1 MVAILQRALV
11 VARPKNRT
19 AEAEKPLR
27 RERHLTYDPA
37 VLPPMLAVRSHRLI
51 VELGLLAIVAYLTG
65 LGVRQAV
72 LARLDAPPPASPTA
86 VRTGDA
92 VGPLADYAV
101 ITERDLFNVAHAE
114 GAADPHAG
122 ALRLWGIAFA
132 GDEARA
138 IIEDTETHAQAL
150 YRLGDRVGDGRLAS
164 IGWDRATVAFD
175 GGEAVLEMA
184 TEPAPTAE
192 TAPATDTAPAPEP
205 SDRIRRTGENAYLVD
220 RREIAGA
227 LGNPSGLLT
236 QLRAVA
242 EVRDG
247 RPAGF
252 RLFRIREDSLFARL
266 GLHDGDVVERVNGA
280 EVQDPAAL
288 LRFLERLGHEPRVAL
303 DIVRAEAPRTLVYD
317 LR

>member
-1 MVAILQRALV
+1 
-11 VARPKNRT
+11 
-19 AEAEKPLR
+19 
-27 RERHLTYDPA
+27 
-37 VLPPMLAVRSHRLI
+37 MLAARRHRLI
-51 VELGLLAIVAYLTG
+51 VELGLLTIVAFLAG

-72 LARLDAPPPASPTA
+72 LANLDAPLPAPPAA
-86 VRTGDA
+86 AARADAA

-101 ITERDLFNVAHAE
+101 ITERDLFNVAHAAVASE
-114 GAADPHAG
+114 PGAAAF
-122 ALRLWGIAFA
+122 RLWGIAFA
-132 GDEARA
+132 GTEAVA

-150 YRLGDRVGDGRLAS
+150 YRVGDRVGDGRLAT
-164 IGWDRATVAFD
+164 IGWDRATLAFE
-175 GGEAVLEMA
+175 GGEAVLEIA
-184 TEPAPTAE
+184 
-192 TAPATDTAPAPEP
+192 TAPAPAETAAATEAP
-205 SDRIRRTGENAYLVD
+205 PAPEADGRIRRTGENAYLVD

-252 RLFRIREDSLFARL
+252 RLFRIREESLFARL
-266 GLHDGDVVERVNGA
+266 GLRDGDVVERVNGT

>member
-1 MVAILQRALV
+1 MLPARRHRLV
-11 VARPKNRT
+11 V
-19 AEAEKPLR
+19 EF
-27 RERHLTYDPA
+27 
-37 VLPPMLAVRSHRLI
+37 
-51 VELGLLAIVAYLTG
+51 GLLAIVAFLAG

-72 LARLDAPPPASPTA
+72 LARLDAPLPTPAAAARA
-86 VRTGDA
+86 VDA
-92 VGPLADYAV
+92 VGPLAYYAV
-101 ITERDLFNVAHAE
+101 ITERDLFNVAHAAVAP
-114 GAADPHAG
+114 GRQAVP
-122 ALRLWGIAFA
+122 LRLWGIAFT

-138 IIEDTETHAQAL
+138 IIEDTTTRTQAL
-150 YRLGDRVGDGRLAS
+150 YRLGDRVGEGRLAS

-175 GGEAVLEMA
+175 GGETVLEMA
-184 TEPAPTAE
+184 TEPAPTVE
-192 TAPATDTAPAPEP
+192 APADTDPPAPEA

-252 RLFRIREDSLFARL
+252 RLFRIREDGLFARL
-266 GLHDGDVVERVNGA
+266 GLRDGDVVERVNGA
-280 EVQDPAAL
+280 EVHDPAAL

>member
-1 MVAILQRALV
+1 
-11 VARPKNRT
+11 
-19 AEAEKPLR
+19 
-27 RERHLTYDPA
+27 
-37 VLPPMLAVRSHRLI
+37 MLAARRHRLI
-51 VELGLLAIVAYLTG
+51 VELGLLTIVAFLAG

-72 LARLDAPPPASPTA
+72 LANLDAPLPAAPA
-86 VRTGDA
+86 AAARADAA

-101 ITERDLFNVAHAE
+101 ITERDLFNVAHAAVASE
-114 GAADPHAG
+114 PRAAAF
-122 ALRLWGIAFA
+122 RLWGIAFA
-132 GDEARA
+132 GTEAVA

-150 YRLGDRVGDGRLAS
+150 YRVGDRVGDGRLAT
-164 IGWDRATVAFD
+164 IGWDRATLAFE
-175 GGEAVLEMA
+175 GGEAVLEIA
-184 TEPAPTAE
+184 
-192 TAPATDTAPAPEP
+192 TAPAPAETAAVTEAP
-205 SDRIRRTGENAYLVD
+205 PAPEADGRIRRTGENAYLVD

-252 RLFRIREDSLFARL
+252 RLFRIREESLFARL
-266 GLHDGDVVERVNGA
+266 GLRDGDVVERVNGT

>member
-1 MVAILQRALV
+1 MLP
-11 VARPKNRT
+11 ARR
-19 AEAEKPLR
+19 
-27 RERHLTYDPA
+27 
-37 VLPPMLAVRSHRLI
+37 HRLL
-51 VELGLLAIVAYLTG
+51 VELGLLAIVAYLAG

-72 LARLDAPPPASPTA
+72 LARLDAAPPAPPA
-86 VRTGDA
+86 VTRAGDA

-101 ITERDLFNVAHAE
+101 IAERDLFNVAHDAVAAE
-114 GAADPHAG
+114 PRAA

-138 IIEDTETHAQAL
+138 IIEDTATHTQAL

-184 TEPAPTAE
+184 AEPAPPAD
-192 TAPATDTAPAPEP
+192 APPDADAAPAPEAG
-205 SDRIRRTGENAYLVD
+205 DRIRRTGENAWLVD

-252 RLFRIREDSLFARL
+252 RLFRIRADSLFARL
-266 GLHDGDVVERVNGA
+266 GLHDGDVVERVNGT

>member
-1 MVAILQRALV
+1 MLP
-11 VARPKNRT
+11 ARR
-19 AEAEKPLR
+19 
-27 RERHLTYDPA
+27 
-37 VLPPMLAVRSHRLI
+37 HRLI
-51 VELGLLAIVAYLTG
+51 VEICLLAIVAYLAG

-72 LARLDAPPPASPTA
+72 LARLDAPPSAPPVAA
-86 VRTGDA
+86 RGADA

-101 ITERDLFNVAHAE
+101 ITERDLFNVAHAAVGGE
-114 GAADPHAG
+114 PQAAR
-122 ALRLWGIAFA
+122 LRLWGIAFA

-138 IIEDTETHAQAL
+138 IIEDTETRTQAL
-150 YRLGDRVGDGRLAS
+150 YRLGDAVGGGRLAS

-175 GGEAVLEMA
+175 GGDAVLEMA
-184 TEPAPTAE
+184 TEPAPAE
-192 TAPATDTAPAPEP
+192 PSPAAPAPAP
-205 SDRIRRTGENAYLVD
+205 DASARIRRTGENAWLVD

-227 LGNPSGLLT
+227 LGNTSGLLT

-252 RLFRIREDSLFARL
+252 RLFRIREESLFARL
-266 GLHDGDVVERVNGA
+266 GLRDGDVVERVNGT
-280 EVQDPAAL
+280 EVHDPGAL
-288 LRFLERLGHEPRVAL
+288 LGFLERLGHEPRVAL

>member
-1 MVAILQRALV
+1 MLP
-11 VARPKNRT
+11 ARR
-19 AEAEKPLR
+19 
-27 RERHLTYDPA
+27 
-37 VLPPMLAVRSHRLI
+37 HRLL
-51 VELGLLAIVAYLTG
+51 VEIGLLAIVAYLAG

-72 LARLDAPPPASPTA
+72 LARLDAPPPTPVVAASHA
-86 VRTGDA
+86 GDA
-92 VGPLADYAV
+92 VGPLSDYAV
-101 ITERDLFNVAHAE
+101 IVERDLFNVAHA
-114 GAADPHAG
+114 AAGGVPRAAG
-122 ALRLWGIAFA
+122 LRLWGIAFA

-138 IIEDTETHAQAL
+138 IIEDTATRTQAL

-175 GGEAVLEMA
+175 GGEAVLEIA
-184 TEPAPTAE
+184 TEPDAPGPAAAE
-192 TAPATDTAPAPEP
+192 PAPAPEP
-205 SDRIRRTGENAYLVD
+205 GEHIRQTGENAWLVD

-227 LGNPSGLLT
+227 LGNTSGLLT

-252 RLFRIREDSLFARL
+252 RLFRIREESLFARH
-266 GLHDGDVVERVNGA
+266 GLRDGDVVERVNGT
-280 EVQDPAAL
+280 EVHDPTAL

-303 DIVRAEAPRTLVYD
+303 DIVRADAPRTLVYD

>member
-1 MVAILQRALV
+1 MTRPSPHMLPARRHRLV
-11 VARPKNRT
+11 V
-19 AEAEKPLR
+19 E
-27 RERHLTYDPA
+27 
-37 VLPPMLAVRSHRLI
+37 I
-51 VELGLLAIVAYLTG
+51 GLLAIVAYLVG
-65 LGVRQAV
+65 LGARQAV
-72 LARLDAPPPASPTA
+72 LAHLDAPPPTPVVTASRA
-86 VRTGDA
+86 GDA
-92 VGPLADYAV
+92 VGPLSDYAV
-101 ITERDLFNVAHAE
+101 IAERDLFNVAHA
-114 GAADPHAG
+114 AAGSEPRAA

-138 IIEDTETHAQAL
+138 IIEDTATRTQAL

-184 TEPAPTAE
+184 TEPAPP
-192 TAPATDTAPAPEP
+192 APAAEPAPAPETGEH
-205 SDRIRRTGENAYLVD
+205 IRRTGENAWLVD

-227 LGNPSGLLT
+227 LGNTSGLLT

-252 RLFRIREDSLFARL
+252 RLFRIREESLFARL
-266 GLHDGDVVERVNGA
+266 GLRDGDVVERVNGT
-280 EVQDPAAL
+280 EVHDPAAL

-303 DIVRAEAPRTLVYD
+303 DIVRAESPRTLVYD

>member
-1 MVAILQRALV
+1 MLPARRHRLV
-11 VARPKNRT
+11 V
-19 AEAEKPLR
+19 E
-27 RERHLTYDPA
+27 
-37 VLPPMLAVRSHRLI
+37 I
-51 VELGLLAIVAYLTG
+51 CLLATVAYLAG

-72 LARLDAPPPASPTA
+72 LARLDAPPPTPVLAASRA
-86 VRTGDA
+86 ADA
-92 VGPLADYAV
+92 VGPLSDYAV
-101 ITERDLFNVAHAE
+101 IAERDLFNVAHATVAGE
-114 GAADPHAG
+114 PRAAG
-122 ALRLWGIAFA
+122 LRLWGIAFA
-132 GDEARA
+132 GEEARA
-138 IIEDTETHAQAL
+138 IIEDPATRTQAL

-175 GGEAVLEMA
+175 GGEMVLELA
-184 TEPAPTAE
+184 TEPAPPD
-192 TAPATDTAPAPEP
+192 APAAEPASAPEP
-205 SDRIRRTGENAYLVD
+205 GERIRRTGENAWLVD

-227 LGNPSGLLT
+227 LGNTSGLLT

-252 RLFRIREDSLFARL
+252 RLFRIREESLFARL
-266 GLHDGDVVERVNGA
+266 GLRDGDVVERVNGT
-280 EVQDPAAL
+280 EVHDPTAL